1 MVYAAAHTK
10 VPVSDNFSEDR
21 QVQICR
27 FLYRNS
33 VHVMGLQEAHIKDD
47 QCLEQLTNRF
57 KDWEFVLLS
66 NLQPEPQRQRGIC
79 TDFSQHLDTPEFV
92 CH

>member
-10 VPVSDNFSEDR
+10 VATFNANGLTTKVLVSDNFSEDR

-47 QCLEQLTNRF
+47 QCLE
-57 KDWEFVLLS
+57 
-66 NLQPEPQRQRGIC
+66 
-79 TDFSQHLDTPEFV
+79 
-92 CH
+92 